1 MDGRSLEQARQ
12 YALQRLEREL
22 SPNLF
27 YHGIAHTR
35 DIVVPAATL
44 LAEKEKLNEEEFHLL
59 LTAAWFHDLGFIK
72 QPAYHELIS
81 TKIAAEAL
89 PTFGYTDDQVET
101 ICWIIFATV
110 LPQSPVTLPQKIMAD
125 ADLMVLGSDEFMVH
139 NRNLRREL
147 SFFGKEYTDAE
158 WLKGQ
163 LKFLESHT
171 YFTISARALWDA
183 GQSKNIAD
191 LKNLLQEMGE
201 AV

>member
-1 MDGRSLEQARQ
+1 MDGRNLEQARQ

-35 DIVVPAATL
+35 DSVVPAAEL
-44 LAEKEKLNEEEFHLL
+44 LAEKENMNEEELHLL
-59 LTAAWFHDLGFIK
+59 LTAAWFHDLGFIQ

-81 TKIAAEAL
+81 TKIAVETL
-89 PTFGYTDDQVET
+89 PNFGYTDDQVET
-101 ICWIIFATV
+101 VRRIIFATV
-110 LPQSPVTLPQKIMAD
+110 LPQTPTTLAQKIMAD
-125 ADLMVLGSDEFMVH
+125 ADLVVLGSDEFMAH

-147 SFFGKEYTDAE
+147 SFFGKVYNNAE
-158 WLKGQ
+158 WLQGQ
-163 LKFLESHT
+163 LKFLEAHT
-171 YFTISARALWDA
+171 YFTMSARALWDA

-191 LKNLLQEMGE
+191 LKDLLQEMGE

>member
-1 MDGRSLEQARQ
+1 MDNRSFEQARL

-22 SPNLF
+22 SPNLL
-27 YHGIAHTR
+27 YHGVAHTR
-35 DIVVPAATL
+35 DSVVPAAEF

-59 LTAAWFHDLGFIK
+59 LTAAWFHDLGFIN
-72 QPAYHELIS
+72 QPAYHELLS

-89 PTFGYTDDQVET
+89 PNFGYTDDQVET
-101 ICWIIFATV
+101 ICWIILATV
-110 LPQSPVTLPQKIMAD
+110 LPQNPATLPQKIMAD
-125 ADLMVLGSDEFMVH
+125 ADLVVLGSNEFMAH

-147 SFFGKEYTDAE
+147 AFFGKEYTNAE

-171 YFTISARALWDA
+171 YFTMSARALWDA

-191 LKNLLQEMGE
+191 LRNLLQEMDEGI
-201 AV
+201 

>member
-158 WLKGQ
+158 WLKVQ

-171 YFTISARALWDA
+171 YFTISARAL
-183 GQSKNIAD
+183 
-191 LKNLLQEMGE
+191 MGCGSIKKYRRP
-201 AV
+201 